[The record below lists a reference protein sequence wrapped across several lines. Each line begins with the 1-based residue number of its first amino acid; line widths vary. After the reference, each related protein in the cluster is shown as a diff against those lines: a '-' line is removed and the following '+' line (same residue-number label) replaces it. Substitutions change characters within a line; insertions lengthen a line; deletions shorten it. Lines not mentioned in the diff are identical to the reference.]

1 MKCVKNSLLFKTTAG
16 DYLTLEEY
24 KSRNEGKAEK
34 KIYYTTE
41 MNRQAAAIALYT
53 GRGVDVVVMDTL
65 IDMNFMS
72 FLEFGGGNDGLQF
85 VRVDADVSGLTE
97 DSEEGKDLDQAKLE
111 KLFRDALGDQELTVK
126 LEALSDRDLP
136 VMLTEEE
143 QVRRYKEMSAMY
155 GQDFGFPSKYTLVL
169 NRLCPTVRQLA
180 EMEEGETATLLCKQL
195 FDLARLSGRPLEA
208 SDLKEFIAR
217 SNKLVALMAQQAETK

>member
-1 MKCVKNSLLFKTTAG
+1 
-16 DYLTLEEY
+16 
-24 KSRNEGKAEK
+24 
-34 KIYYTTE
+34 
-41 MNRQAAAIALYT
+41 
-53 GRGVDVVVMDTL
+53 MDTL